1 MNFYCFYQTYIK
13 FRTFWS
19 KNVSLIVSVF
29 PKVLTPKEVVTW
41 TSKAPCFRRPF
52 GNQRV
57 QEFQTLSKSARHHY
71 YPIVPLIW
79 DKLSWK
85 KCRLVRFEILE
96 LFVNTLTTDDKYS
109 RRNMLNF
116 TQQLEAPLS
125 KKQKTFSGFFLAF
138 LKYALNLEHFEQKV
152 EYPSLVI
159 S

>member
-1 MNFYCFYQTYIK
+1 M
-13 FRTFWS
+13 
-19 KNVSLIVSVF
+19 
-29 PKVLTPKEVVTW
+29 
-41 TSKAPCFRRPF
+41 
-52 GNQRV
+52 
-57 QEFQTLSKSARHHY
+57 
-71 YPIVPLIW
+71 
-79 DKLSWK
+79 
-85 KCRLVRFEILE
+85 RFEILE